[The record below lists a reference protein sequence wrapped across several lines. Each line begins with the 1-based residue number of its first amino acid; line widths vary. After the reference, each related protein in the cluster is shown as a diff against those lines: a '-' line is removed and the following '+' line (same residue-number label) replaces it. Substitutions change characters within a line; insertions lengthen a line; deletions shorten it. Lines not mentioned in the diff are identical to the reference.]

1 MDSNGSKKPLL
12 LLANDDGI
20 MAPGLAALVESTMD
34 LGELAIFAPQ
44 HPRSGASHAVTLA
57 NPLRLLEQPFP
68 PATFAAATDGTPA
81 DAVKLGLWLLK
92 PRRPAL
98 VLSGINMG
106 ANTGVFIHY
115 SGTVSAA
122 REACLNGVPALA
134 ISLTTY
140 VDPIFESAIFWAN
153 KVVKLLLDQK
163 LNSQQLW
170 NLNIPN
176 LPLDEIKGLK
186 ITHQGSSILHD
197 HYEQRTDPR
206 QGKYYWLVDDGPTM
220 DSDPISD
227 EMAILE
233 GYCSLTPLR
242 WDLTDD
248 RIMEALQHIPD
259 RIGKQKNE
267 E

>member
-1 MDSNGSKKPLL
+1 MMDSNGKQKPLL

-20 MAPGLAALVESTMD
+20 TAPGLAALVESTME
-34 LGELAIFAPQ
+34 LGELAILAPQ

-57 NPLRLLEQPFP
+57 NPLRLMEQPFP

-81 DAVKLGLWLLK
+81 DAVKLGLGLLK
-92 PRRPAL
+92 PRRPAM
-98 VLSGINMG
+98 VLSGINLG

-140 VDPIFESAIFWAN
+140 VDPIFKSAIIWAN
-153 KVVKLLLDQK
+153 KVVKLLLDQM
-163 LNSQQLW
+163 LDSPQLW

-176 LPLDEIKGLK
+176 LPLDKIKGLK
-186 ITHQGSSILHD
+186 ITHQGNSILRD

-220 DSDPISD
+220 DSDPLSD
-227 EMAILE
+227 EMAIQE
-233 GYCSLTPLR
+233 GYCSLTPLQ
-242 WDLTDD
+242 WDITDYH
-248 RIMEALQHIPD
+248 ITEALSHLP
-259 RIGKQKNE
+259 KKL
-267 E
+267 

>member
-1 MDSNGSKKPLL
+1 MMDNSGKQKPLL

-20 MAPGLAALVESTMD
+20 AAPGLAALVESVMD

-57 NPLRLLEQPFP
+57 NPLRLLEQPYP
-68 PATFAAATDGTPA
+68 PASIAAATDGTPA
-81 DAVKLGLWLLK
+81 DAVKLGLSVLK

-98 VLSGINMG
+98 VVSGINLG

-115 SGTVSAA
+115 SGTVSAT
-122 REACLNGVPALA
+122 REACLNGVSSLA
-134 ISLTTY
+134 VSLTTY
-140 VDPIFESAIFWAN
+140 IDPIFESAIFWAN
-153 KVVKLLLDQK
+153 KVVRTLLDQQ
-163 LNSQQLW
+163 SSSPHLW

-186 ITHQGSSILHD
+186 ITHQGNSILHD

-206 QGKYYWLVDDGPTM
+206 QGKYYWLVDDGPAL
-220 DSDPISD
+220 DSDPLSD
-227 EMAILE
+227 EMAIME

-242 WDLTDD
+242 WDLTDY
-248 RIMEALQHIPD
+248 RMIEALSHLP
-259 RIGKQKNE
+259 GKL
-267 E
+267 

>member
-1 MDSNGSKKPLL
+1 MEGNGRQKPLI

-20 MAPGLAALVESTMD
+20 NAPGLAALVESTMD
-34 LGELAIFAPQ
+34 LGELAIFAPL

-68 PATFAAATDGTPA
+68 PATIAAATDGTPA
-81 DAVKLGLWLLK
+81 DAVKLGLGLLK

-98 VLSGINMG
+98 VVSGINLG

-153 KVVKLLLDQK
+153 KVVKLLLDQI
-163 LNSQQLW
+163 LESPQLW

-197 HYEQRTDPR
+197 HYERRTDPR
-206 QGKYYWLVDDGPTM
+206 QGKYYWLVDDGPTL
-220 DSDPISD
+220 DSDPLSD
-227 EMAILE
+227 EMAIME
-233 GYCSLTPLR
+233 GYCSLTPLM
-242 WDLTDD
+242 WDITDY
-248 RIMEALQHIPD
+248 RMIEALTHLP
-259 RIGKQKNE
+259 GKL
-267 E
+267 